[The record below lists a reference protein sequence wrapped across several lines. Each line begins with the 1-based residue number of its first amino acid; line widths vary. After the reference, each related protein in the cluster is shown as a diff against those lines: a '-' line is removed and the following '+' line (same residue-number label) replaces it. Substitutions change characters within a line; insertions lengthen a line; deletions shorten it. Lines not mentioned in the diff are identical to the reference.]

1 MRYRNSQSF
10 WKFSFALWLV
20 ALTGCNGFFTPRTDT
35 PATTTP
41 KFAFVANFQNATAGS
56 ISVFSI
62 NATTGLLTTVGSAVS
77 TASNGPA
84 ALVTVAGKF
93 LFSAN
98 DAGTVS
104 AFTVNSSTGAL
115 TTISGSPL
123 NTGDSN
129 PNAIIAD
136 TSGKFLYVANSGSDD
151 ITAFSID
158 ATTGSLTAI
167 GSPVLTG
174 ASAGTS
180 GPPVGLAAHPNGKF
194 LYAALDSTGISVFSI
209 NATTGALTFV
219 NTVPAQSGAHPQSI
233 TVEKTG
239 KFAYVADGVSAV
251 DEYSIDSTTGN
262 LTALAAPN
270 STVAAGTVPIVI
282 TSDSTGSHVYVA
294 NQSTNNVFSFGILT
308 TGALSTIGTAVAT
321 GASPSA
327 VAIESSGKFVY
338 VTNFSGSP
346 DISIFSIDSTGKL
359 VSAGT
364 ASSGVNPANAAS
376 IVFL

>member
-1 MRYRNSQSF
+1 MRHRNSQSF
-10 WKFSFALWLV
+10 WKFSFALLLI
-20 ALTGCNGFFTPRTDT
+20 ALTGCGDFFTPRTDT
-35 PATTTP
+35 TTPTTP
-41 KFAFVANFQNATAGS
+41 KFAYVANFQNATAGS
-56 ISVFSI
+56 ISIFSI
-62 NATTGLLTTVGSAVS
+62 NSTTGLLTSVGSAVS

-93 LFSAN
+93 LYSAN

-115 TTISGSPL
+115 TTISGSPF
-123 NTGDSN
+123 NTAGSN
-129 PNAIIAD
+129 PNAITAD

-151 ITAFSID
+151 ISAFSID
-158 ATTGSLTAI
+158 ATSGSLTQI
-167 GSPVLTG
+167 GNPVLTG
-174 ASAGTS
+174 ASSGTS
-180 GPPVGLAAHPNGKF
+180 GPPVGLATHPNGKF
-194 LYAALDSTGISVFSI
+194 LYAALDSSGVSIFSI

-239 KFAYVADGVSAV
+239 KFAYVADGASAV
-251 DEYSIDSTTGN
+251 DEYSVDSTTGN
-262 LTALAAPN
+262 LTLLASPN
-270 STVAAGTVPIVI
+270 STVGAGTVPIVI

-294 NQSTNNVFSFGILT
+294 SQGSNNAFSFGILT

-321 GASPSA
+321 GASPSSI
-327 VAIESSGKFVY
+327 AIESSGKFVY

-346 DISIFSIDSTGKL
+346 DISIFSIDSSGKL

-376 IVFL
+376 IAFL

>member
-10 WKFSFALWLV
+10 WKFSFALLLV
-20 ALTGCNGFFTPRTDT
+20 ALTGCNGFFTPRTDP
-35 PATTTP
+35 PAPTTP

-56 ISVFSI
+56 ISIFSI
-62 NATTGLLTTVGSAVS
+62 NSTTGLLTTVGSAVS

-84 ALVTVAGKF
+84 ALVIVGGKF
-93 LFSAN
+93 LYSAN

-115 TTISGSPL
+115 TTISGSSF
-123 NTGDSN
+123 NTGGSN
-129 PNAIIAD
+129 PNAIVAD

-158 ATTGSLTAI
+158 ATTGSLTVI
-167 GSPVLTG
+167 GSPVVTT
-174 ASAGTS
+174 SSGTAA
-180 GPPVGLAAHPNGKF
+180 PPVGLATHPNGKF
-194 LYAALDSTGISVFSI
+194 LYAALDSAGVSVFSI

-219 NTVPAQSGAHPQSI
+219 NTVPAQSGTHPQSI

-239 KFAYVADGVSAV
+239 KFAYVVDGVSAI

-262 LTALAAPN
+262 LTLLASPN

-282 TSDSTGSHVYVA
+282 TADSTGSHVYVA
-294 NQSTNNVFSFGILT
+294 SQSSNNVFSFGILT
-308 TGALSTIGTAVAT
+308 TGALSPIGTAVAT

-346 DISIFSIDSTGKL
+346 DISIYSIDSTGKL

-364 ASSGVNPANAAS
+364 AGSGVSPANAAS
-376 IVFL
+376 IAFL